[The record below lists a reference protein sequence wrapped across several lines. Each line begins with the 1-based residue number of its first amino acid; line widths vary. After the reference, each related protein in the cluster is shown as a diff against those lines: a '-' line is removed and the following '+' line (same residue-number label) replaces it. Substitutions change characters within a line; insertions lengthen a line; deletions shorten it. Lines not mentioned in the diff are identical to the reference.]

1 MRALAVVVV
10 LVSVAVAAAYS
21 QNRPVDV
28 THGSGTSTAVDP
40 FNGTW
45 KMNRAKSRQ
54 SRGEPPT
61 FETVTIRVEDGIQH
75 TAVEFQNV
83 GSSAPS
89 KYRYDVK
96 YNDGQW
102 HAQDGPSVAQPNGVA
117 MIVKVDDRTHYRITR
132 DATGKAT
139 GVMMRRL
146 AADGKTYVTTI
157 MSPEGEVTL
166 VKFFEKQ

>member
-1 MRALAVVVV
+1 MKALAVGIVFGLAVVTT
-10 LVSVAVAAAYS
+10 AYS
-21 QNRPVDV
+21 QGGSVDEK
-28 THGSGTSTAVDP
+28 HRAGSSAGVDP

-54 SRGEPPT
+54 TKGEPPT
-61 FETVTIRVEDGIQH
+61 YETVTIRVEDGVQH
-75 TAVEFQNV
+75 TMVDFQNV
-83 GSSAPS
+83 GSSTPS

-102 HAQDGPSVAQPNGVA
+102 HGQDGPSVDRPNGVA

-139 GVMMRRL
+139 GVMMR
-146 AADGKTYVTTI
+146 
-157 MSPEGEVTL
+157 
-166 VKFFEKQ
+166 